1 MGRRRSPAICSYLL
15 LVFGLVTCF
24 TSLSAAEGFQPVSPE
39 ELKMT
44 GEPLAPGASAVIL
57 YRQVDRDDN
66 RNNAHEDNYYRIKV
80 LTEEGRKYANVEIP
94 VFKFVGNIVN
104 VHARTIRPDGSIA
117 NYEGK
122 IFQKSLL
129 KSRGLKYMAATF
141 TLPDV
146 EIGSI
151 LEYYYTI
158 DLREHFVF
166 DSHWILSEELFTKA
180 ARFSLKP
187 YNFEPFQVRWS
198 WQGLPPGTA
207 QPKEGPD
214 HVIRLEARNVPAFQ
228 TEDYMPPENELKS
241 RVDFFYSDELWE
253 GNVDKFWMK
262 VGKKLYDR
270 VDKFIDKRGAMQQ
283 AVAQIVSPNDPPEVK
298 LQKIYDRVQ
307 QIRNTSYEVSKT
319 EQEQKRENEKLANN
333 VEDIWKRGYGNGAQ
347 LTWLYLALVR
357 AASMEAYPVMVSDR
371 RNYFFHHT
379 GSFDPAKL
387 DANVVLV
394 KINGKELY
402 FDPGAAFT
410 PFGMLEW
417 SETGVEGLRLDKD
430 GGSWVRTTV
439 PESSSS
445 RVQRTAILTLADT
458 GDLEGKLTIS
468 FTGLEAMRRRVEER
482 NEDDAD
488 RKRFL
493 EDEAREYVPAAIE
506 IELSAQPDWK
516 SSSAPLV
523 AEYHIKIPGWVAGS
537 GRRAMLPVG
546 LFSGT
551 EKNVFEHANRVYPI
565 YFEFPSEKDDDV
577 TISLPLGWKV
587 GSVPQPANVDNKVV
601 VYALKVDKGENALHL
616 TRKLS
621 IDMLLVETKYYPALR
636 NFFQLVRTGDDEQV
650 VLEPIGTSAS
660 N

>member
-1 MGRRRSPAICSYLL
+1 
-15 LVFGLVTCF
+15 
-24 TSLSAAEGFQPVSPE
+24 
-39 ELKMT
+39 
-44 GEPLAPGASAVIL
+44 
-57 YRQVDRDDN
+57 
-66 RNNAHEDNYYRIKV
+66 
-80 LTEEGRKYANVEIP
+80 
-94 VFKFVGNIVN
+94 
-104 VHARTIRPDGSIA
+104 
-117 NYEGK
+117 
-122 IFQKSLL
+122 
-129 KSRGLKYMAATF
+129 
-141 TLPDV
+141 
-146 EIGSI
+146 
-151 LEYYYTI
+151 
-158 DLREHFVF
+158 
-166 DSHWILSEELFTKA
+166 
-180 ARFSLKP
+180 
-187 YNFEPFQVRWS
+187 
-198 WQGLPPGTA
+198 
-207 QPKEGPD
+207 
-214 HVIRLEARNVPAFQ
+214 
-228 TEDYMPPENELKS
+228 
-241 RVDFFYSDELWE
+241 
-253 GNVDKFWMK
+253 
-262 VGKKLYDR
+262 
-270 VDKFIDKRGAMQQ
+270 
-283 AVAQIVSPNDPPEVK
+283 
-298 LQKIYDRVQ
+298 
-307 QIRNTSYEVSKT
+307 
-319 EQEQKRENEKLANN
+319 
-333 VEDIWKRGYGNGAQ
+333 
-347 LTWLYLALVR
+347 
-357 AASMEAYPVMVSDR
+357 
-371 RNYFFHHT
+371 
-379 GSFDPAKL
+379 
-387 DANVVLV
+387 
-394 KINGKELY
+394 
-402 FDPGAAFT
+402 
-410 PFGMLEW
+410 
-417 SETGVEGLRLDKD
+417 
-430 GGSWVRTTV
+430 
-439 PESSSS
+439 
-445 RVQRTAILTLADT
+445 VQRTAILTLADT